1 MIDRMLG
8 GSGRGVA
15 VNRALTEIEQNV
27 TDGVVKLILENLTD
41 AWRGIVDV
49 QFRISGRE
57 TRPQMLQVAA
67 PNEVV
72 LLMSFEIRIG
82 DTRGVLNI
90 CFPAASIEAVSGSF
104 TRSWQRTQR
113 EMTPAEQAA
122 LDENIGRVERHPVGR
137 DRRGDQRRRVP
148 APPDRRRRRP
158 RAPGVRADRGQRQRQ
173 GQVHR
178 GAGRDGGPLAH
189 PDRGTRSRVP
199 DPRRLR
205 LPMSP
210 LVRELAQV
218 LSTRFAGV
226 MQSVVTPEAEALPF
240 DGAVAPGWLV
250 PCELAGP
257 IAGTWYLAITS
268 EDAARL
274 ASRVLMKETA
284 SPDEIGE
291 ALKELTAQ
299 ALSGIG
305 LDAPFTGMTVTVGKP
320 ATAPVA
326 PGAAAGSFACRL
338 DGASTLYFGCSFAA
352 GSAVPAR
359 PAAAP
364 SAGVAAAPVAEKMPD
379 NLGLILDIDMPLT
392 VRFGE
397 ATVSI
402 DALCRIGPRLARR
415 AVAPAGR
422 PRRRAD
428 QRPAG
433 RARRSRRRRRQL
445 RRPRHPG
452 GERRR
457 ASAHPE
463 RLDLPLP

>member
-1 MIDRMLG
+1 MSPILSQEEIDALLNAASDQGGGSQPAFEGDQQTSVVGYNFRRPDRVTKDQIRSLHFLHDRFARNVSTSMSAYMRVVTDVTILSVEQFTYSEFLMSLSDPTAFYAISMRPLEGTAALELNPSVAFTMIDRMLG

-122 LDENIGRVERHPVGR
+122 LDENIGRVDVTLSAGH
-137 DRRGDQRRRVP
+137 RRGDRRRRVP
-148 APPDRRRRRP
+148 APPGRRRRRP

-178 GAGRDGGPLAH
+178 GAGRVGDPLAH

-240 DGAVAPGWLV
+240 DGAGR
-250 PCELAGP
+250 
-257 IAGTWYLAITS
+257 
-268 EDAARL
+268 ARL
-274 ASRVLMKETA
+274 A
-284 SPDEIGE
+284 
-291 ALKELTAQ
+291 
-299 ALSGIG
+299 
-305 LDAPFTGMTVTVGKP
+305 
-320 ATAPVA
+320 
-326 PGAAAGSFACRL
+326 GA
-338 DGASTLYFGCSFAA
+338 
-352 GSAVPAR
+352 
-359 PAAAP
+359 
-364 SAGVAAAPVAEKMPD
+364 
-379 NLGLILDIDMPLT
+379 
-392 VRFGE
+392 VR
-397 ATVSI
+397 
-402 DALCRIGPRLARR
+402 
-415 AVAPAGR
+415 AGR
-422 PRRRAD
+422 PDRRA
-428 QRPAG
+428 RGTSPSPA
-433 RARRSRRRRRQL
+433 RT
-445 RRPRHPG
+445 PPG
-452 GERRR
+452 WRR
-457 ASAHPE
+457 AC
-463 RLDLPLP
+463 